1 MVDSITPDDGSTVC
15 RELEAKWFSHPTGI
29 PRMILLYTIYQ
40 LETSNTDPFLSLAA
54 ANVITT
60 SRSECL
66 LLSNKLNI

>member
-1 MVDSITPDDGSTVC
+1 
-15 RELEAKWFSHPTGI
+15 
-29 PRMILLYTIYQ
+29 MILLYTIYQ